1 MTVRNDSAGDPETP
15 VGILKK
21 SSYVSGEEAGAE
33 QVPPPTDDPKQEVR
47 KGRRKLVP
55 VWRLVSGF
63 YGFCKHV
70 INFIIIM
77 QFRFADPWDIVM
89 ILLGTLMA
97 VAAGVGRP
105 GHILFFGE
113 VINQFVYYDIAT
125 NPAAQSNSTAN
136 QTGYFCSDSSSGQ
149 EIAANFLLFVSDPD
163 ATLLREIGLYSLYYI
178 GLAGGVFTAV
188 YLATVF
194 WNISAYRQTRRMRM
208 AFYRSIL
215 RQEIGWFDVTEANE
229 LSTRL
234 AE

>member
-1 MTVRNDSAGDPETP
+1 
-15 VGILKK
+15 
-21 SSYVSGEEAGAE
+21 
-33 QVPPPTDDPKQEVR
+33 
-47 KGRRKLVP
+47 
-55 VWRLVSGF
+55 
-63 YGFCKHV
+63 
-70 INFIIIM
+70 M

-97 VAAGVGRP
+97 VAAGVARP
-105 GHILFFGE
+105 ANILLFGE
-113 VINQFVYYDIAT
+113 IINQFVYYDLAT

-136 QTGYFCSDSSSGQ
+136 QTGYFCLDSSSGQ
-149 EIAANFLLFVSDPD
+149 EITANLLLFVSDPD

-194 WNISAYRQTRRMRM
+194 WNISAYRQTRRMRV